1 MAGVINIP
9 KFVDFRK
16 KVKRHPVLKFP
27 MRSLDSKITLAI
39 HNSLNSG
46 GLAGSNAESY
56 SQIHTDGRVL
66 VIVTSLSQLARLC
79 FVMTLS

>member
-9 KFVDFRK
+9 KFVDFRN
-16 KVKRHPVLKFP
+16 KVKSHPVWKFP
-27 MRSLDSKITLAI
+27 MLSLESKITLI
-39 HNSLNSG
+39 HHSLNSG

-56 SQIHTDGRVL
+56 SQIHTDDRVL